1 MIMSKSLFFT
11 LTRNLLFSGLPPE
24 TLEGI
29 ISESRSIQGKK
40 GQGLFSIGDTADTF
54 FYVVEG
60 WIKLY
65 RLNREGEESVIH
77 VIAPGETFAEA
88 AVFGSHRKYP
98 VNAQY
103 VEDSVLLA
111 IPRSSF
117 IERITA
123 NPEMALHIL
132 GAVSARQ
139 RYLIQQIEQL
149 TVKDAPQRIGTFL
162 LHLCQTDQA
171 SAVNGQVTVD
181 LPYDKTLIS
190 RRLNIQPETFSRA
203 LKKLESC
210 GVKAEGHKV
219 MIGDLNKLANFCEVE
234 DRAALC

>member
-1 MIMSKSLFFT
+1 MMTNKPLFFA
-11 LTRNLLFSGLPPE
+11 LTHNLLFSGLPPE
-24 TLEGI
+24 VLKEI
-29 ISESRSIQGKK
+29 VSESRQFQGKK
-40 GQGLFSIGDTADTF
+40 GQQLFALGDNADAF

-65 RLNREGEESVIH
+65 LLNREGAEAVIH

-88 AVFGSHRKYP
+88 AVFGPHRKYP

-117 IERITA
+117 IDRIA
-123 NPEMALHIL
+123 VNPDLALHIL
-132 GAVSARQ
+132 GAISARQ

-162 LHLCQTDQA
+162 LHLCALNDA
-171 SAVNGQVTVD
+171 PPGGQIAVD
-181 LPYDKTLIS
+181 LPYDKMLIS

-203 LKKLESC
+203 LKKLEVC
-210 GVKAEGHKV
+210 DVKTEGHKV
-219 MIGDLNKLANFCEVE
+219 IIGNLNKLANFCEVE
-234 DRAALC
+234 DHAALC

>member
-1 MIMSKSLFFT
+1 MQKPQISALS
-11 LTRNLLFSGLPPE
+11 RNPLFSGLSPE

-29 ISESRSIQGKK
+29 ISESRQIQGKK
-40 GQGLFSIGDTADTF
+40 DQDLFCAGDNADAF
-54 FYVVEG
+54 FYVETG
-60 WIKLY
+60 WVKLY
-65 RLNREGEESVIH
+65 RINREGEETIIH

-103 VEDSVLLA
+103 VEDCTLLA
-111 IPRSSF
+111 IPRSAF
-117 IERITA
+117 IKRITT
-123 NPEMALHIL
+123 NPDLALHIL

-139 RYLIQQIEQL
+139 RSLIQQIEQL

-162 LHLCQTDQA
+162 LRLCPPQTGG
-171 SAVNGQVTVD
+171 SVTVD
-181 LPYDKTLIS
+181 LPYDKSLIS

-210 GVKAEGHKV
+210 GVLPDGHKIV
-219 MIGDLNKLANFCEVE
+219 IQDLGKLASFCEVD
-234 DRAALC
+234 DRASLC